1 MCSRRRAGRS
11 SRLGEFLD
19 HWLDT
24 LNNGF
29 VTLGA
34 CLAVGLPALMALG
47 VFAVTTLA
55 FFAVQWELRRTGV
68 FRMGRI
74 ADVEGNTAVCGLYLL
89 IAFAGPGYF
98 AWAPVSGLPPL
109 AIWLGVAV
117 GGQAAWTFVDAFRRV
132 AADRLDL
139 VPLSLAF
146 VLLLGWAV
154 ASAVGVAV
162 GLYFRPHYFFQTL
175 PPLVGLAAFAL
186 AGATAPT
193 LRRSS
198 IGPTLGVALACAAV
212 AIVPPLAADA
222 PIRAAGSPG
231 DISRAIYGTNPFVES
246 EAIGDY
252 IRRTSDTDDRV
263 YVVGSEPQIL
273 FHARRVS
280 ATRYIFLYPLTGD
293 YSDARERQR
302 ELVKEVKAAK
312 PLYVVWTNIPT
323 SLLLDVRSETYVL
336 AHARAMLD
344 RDYRLELVAY
354 PMSSE
359 GRFDF
364 AYGMN
369 ARRIMKEAG
378 ERSRSAQWIGV
389 YRRKDAAPST
399 R

>member
-1 MCSRRRAGRS
+1 LEAGGALACWFKPVAVTQLAFVAAVAAFTAARAAPGT
-11 SRLGEFLD
+11 RLRL
-19 HWLDT
+19 
-24 LNNGF
+24 
-29 VTLGA
+29 LGLSGA
-34 CLAVGLPALMALG
+34 GIALG
-47 VFAVTTLA
+47 TAAVCAVFAGWLA
-55 FFAVQWELRRTGV
+55 AIG
-68 FRMGRI
+68 
-74 ADVEGNTAVCGLYLL
+74 
-89 IAFAGPGYF
+89 
-98 AWAPVSGLPPL
+98 AW
-109 AIWLGVAV
+109 
-117 GGQAAWTFVDAFRRV
+117 QAFVDAVVLHNFQYARSTPLLAASEPLRKRFDEQWPAFGVLWALAAVSLLWPGLV
-132 AADRLDL
+132 AVRAR
-139 VPLSLAF
+139 